1 MSDYT
6 LNLLDER
13 RSEMKTRRFLLTI
26 MLVVAG
32 ANFVGGYIQYSS
44 NSQAGMAGIVAGVA
58 MIIGAFGF
66 WLFPRQ
72 CTREEANNH

>member
-13 RSEMKTRRFLLTI
+13 RSEMKTKRFFLTI

-32 ANFVGGYIQYSS
+32 ADFVGGYIQYSS
-44 NSQAGMAGIVAGVA
+44 NSQAGMVGIVAGVA
-58 MIIGAFGF
+58 MIIGAFAF
-66 WLFPRQ
+66 WQFHRQ
-72 CTREEANNH
+72 RTREETNNH